1 MLKENNVPKLRFKD
15 FEDEWGANLAKD
27 LCEFSKGKGFSKNDL
42 TNDGKPILLY
52 GSMYTNFKNTLSSVK
67 TFVNNIKIEA
77 CYSKTGDVVV
87 PSSGETRD
95 DIARATN
102 IDANN
107 IILGGDLNIL
117 HPNNELNSSFL
128 SLSITYGK
136 GHKRLSR
143 LAQGNSVVHL
153 YNSDLKTLKIVYPS
167 VYEQQKIGSFFEKI
181 DKIIELQIKNLE
193 QLKKLKQGY
202 LQKMFPQDGELVPR
216 LRFSGFSDEWKKL
229 SLNNIG
235 TIVTGNTPSKK
246 DKDNYGGNNLWIT
259 PSDIDS
265 DSTYIN
271 DSVTMLSD
279 RGKQISKIVP
289 KDSILVTC
297 IASIGKNALSNCELS
312 INQQIN
318 ALIPK
323 ENFDSYFLLNLSNQW
338 SIEMN
343 NLTSN
348 ASLKIIN
355 RTEFS
360 KIETLV
366 PEFEEQQK
374 IGAFFSKLDQL
385 INNQSKKIEALKQE
399 KRFYLQKMFI

>member
-15 FEDEWGANLAKD
+15 FEDEWKYNLAKD

-42 TNDGKPILLY
+42 VKDGKPILLY

-77 CYSKTGDVVV
+77 CYSKRGDVVV

-153 YNSDLKTLKIVYPS
+153 YNSDLRTLVIVYPS

-181 DKIIELQIKNLE
+181 DKIIELQTKKLE

-202 LQKMFPQDGELVPR
+202 LQKMFPEDGKLLPR
-216 LRFSGFSDEWKKL
+216 LRFSGFSEEWKEDKL
-229 SLNNIG
+229 GNVYNIN
-235 TIVTGNTPSKK
+235 TGRSVYNSSNHGKYPIAGSTGVIGY
-246 DKDNYGGNNLWIT
+246 DNEFDYDGNFLLVARVG
-259 PSDIDS
+259 DAG
-265 DSTYIN
+265 STYCN
-271 DSVTMLSD
+271 S
-279 RGKQISKIVP
+279 GKMKIT
-289 KDSILVTC
+289 DNTIF
-297 IASIGKNALSNCELS
+297 IEAEY
-312 INQQIN
+312 
-318 ALIPK
+318 
-323 ENFDSYFLLNLSNQW
+323 ENFLSGVLKNKNIKKFSVGSGRKLIKSSDLKKINVVLPEKREQ
-338 SIEMN
+338 
-343 NLTSN
+343 
-348 ASLKIIN
+348 LKIDIFLIELN
-355 RTEFS
+355 SMIDVQDE
-360 KIETLV
+360 KISNLK
-366 PEFEEQQK
+366 QQK
-374 IGAFFSKLDQL
+374 KA
-385 INNQSKKIEALKQE
+385 
-399 KRFYLQKMFI
+399 YLQKMFI